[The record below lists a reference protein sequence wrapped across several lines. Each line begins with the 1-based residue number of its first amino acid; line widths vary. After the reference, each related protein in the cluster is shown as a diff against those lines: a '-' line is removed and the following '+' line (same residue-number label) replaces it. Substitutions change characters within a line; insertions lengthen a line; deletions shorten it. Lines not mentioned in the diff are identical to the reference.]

1 MSKGLRKTLDVM
13 RYFYGVAWEREPG
26 YLFLIL
32 ARTLVQGF
40 SPLINIMLPK
50 LIIDELLGQRRVP
63 YMAGVVLAIIFLLAL
78 AEVAR
83 AIIDYY
89 VNRAETRLDLEFE
102 RRIGGKVMGLEFQEI
117 ENPSTL
123 IQLERARTGMSWYS
137 DGVRGLS
144 LDIGNFFSGLI
155 TVSLTLTLLS
165 RLGPVL
171 VALLLAL
178 VGLNLIFVFA
188 AQNKDKAFRK
198 GLVDI
203 NRRFSYYFQTL
214 QNLSFGKDVRL
225 FKAGNLIVRRAEEY
239 SNQSWK
245 VEGKRALNDTVFS
258 LCQSFISGAQQAL
271 LYAWIG
277 AQVILKRISIGD
289 FQMLIGAA
297 FNFAVNLSNTMA
309 NVVSLTSKTDFMAE
323 YLKFMDYPDAAAG
336 GTLRLDFPRPAP
348 RVEFRGVSFKYPG
361 SEQFALRDVSLEI
374 PAAQRLSIVGKNGA
388 GKTTFI
394 KLLCGLYR
402 PTVGEILVDGV
413 NVAEYGRQDYFRL
426 FSVVFQDFKLF
437 SFSVAEN
444 MSAGLTHESLSPES
458 RARLD
463 RAVAKAGF
471 SERLKTL
478 DRGYDSIVWRYFDD
492 QGVEFSGGEAQ
503 KMALARA
510 WYKDAPVAI

>member
-188 AQNKDKAFRK
+188 AQN
-198 GLVDI
+198 
-203 NRRFSYYFQTL
+203 
-214 QNLSFGKDVRL
+214 
-225 FKAGNLIVRRAEEY
+225 
-239 SNQSWK
+239 
-245 VEGKRALNDTVFS
+245 
-258 LCQSFISGAQQAL
+258 
-271 LYAWIG
+271 
-277 AQVILKRISIGD
+277 
-289 FQMLIGAA
+289 
-297 FNFAVNLSNTMA
+297 
-309 NVVSLTSKTDFMAE
+309 
-323 YLKFMDYPDAAAG
+323 
-336 GTLRLDFPRPAP
+336 
-348 RVEFRGVSFKYPG
+348 
-361 SEQFALRDVSLEI
+361 
-374 PAAQRLSIVGKNGA
+374 
-388 GKTTFI
+388 
-394 KLLCGLYR
+394 
-402 PTVGEILVDGV
+402 
-413 NVAEYGRQDYFRL
+413 
-426 FSVVFQDFKLF
+426 
-437 SFSVAEN
+437 
-444 MSAGLTHESLSPES
+444 
-458 RARLD
+458 
-463 RAVAKAGF
+463 
-471 SERLKTL
+471 
-478 DRGYDSIVWRYFDD
+478 
-492 QGVEFSGGEAQ
+492 
-503 KMALARA
+503 
-510 WYKDAPVAI
+510 